1 MKVWKLFFIYTRGKE
16 KNPFFHFSGFPDF
29 PKILKKEYNIRF
41 KIYPSPFTSS
51 PQHIS
56 IIVFPTFVF
65 LFTELSHVVQER
77 ARSFCPLPLL
87 YPSASDFQFHS
98 AGDRWFRA
106 CGQNLR
112 KFCEIHSDISW
123 REQHMGRHFLR
134 NLRTQLIAVQN
145 LYIHFPMNTEIS
157 SRRVLMHG
165 APIRAIKTVMTVL
178 WTCLP
183 SPAHFPSLRM
193 SYQHTSTSIW
203 KPYSE

>member
-1 MKVWKLFFIYTRGKE
+1 MFIKSEKHPSPPFTRNYLTHKTLNKKVKGEGLKTLFYIYARQGKNERGTLG
-16 KNPFFHFSGFPDF
+16 S
-29 PKILKKEYNIRF
+29 KIGKTLKKEYNIRF

-106 CGQNLR
+106 CGAY
-112 KFCEIHSDISW
+112 
-123 REQHMGRHFLR
+123 M
-134 NLRTQLIAVQN
+134 
-145 LYIHFPMNTEIS
+145 
-157 SRRVLMHG
+157 
-165 APIRAIKTVMTVL
+165 
-178 WTCLP
+178 
-183 SPAHFPSLRM
+183 
-193 SYQHTSTSIW
+193 
-203 KPYSE
+203 